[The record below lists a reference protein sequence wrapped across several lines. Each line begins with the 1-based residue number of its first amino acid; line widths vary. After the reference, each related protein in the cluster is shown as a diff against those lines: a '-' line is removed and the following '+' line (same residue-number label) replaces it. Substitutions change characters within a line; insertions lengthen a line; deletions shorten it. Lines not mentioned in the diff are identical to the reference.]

1 MAVKNDPVQ
10 EVFRRHGIDD
20 PTVFLEEHRKEA
32 GVKFSPSVHVLV
44 RGDAFLMLKRL
55 ILGTLGNPNVPSIFI
70 FMIHQLIRKVVPT
83 FRVDGL

>member
-32 GVKFSPSVHVLV
+32 GVKFSPSVQVLV

-55 ILGTLGNPNVPSIFI
+55 SSLNTLKTRQKCLKHFLNSALMPDLNPIKILV
-70 FMIHQLIRKVVPT
+70 
-83 FRVDGL
+83 